1 MKSNNFNYS
10 LLAVGVAAVMG
21 ISTGAN
27 AAESTEVS
35 ADAEPIVSKA
45 TATYTVSTNPDQQQT
60 AESNEVTVNVSETA
74 NFSLVAVS
82 DTDNNSDT
90 NANQL
95 VIPGGTTKFDH
106 ILTNTGNVT
115 DTYTVTTTG
124 DDTSELTTATPD
136 YALGT
141 SDSIAYT
148 IVQSN
153 GDPLTPD
160 QTSAL
165 NAFNQVSEGTL
176 TNGGTIQLSPG
187 LRANLSYEAATPIN
201 QIGNDKGVGTLTA
214 TSAFFT
220 TVNAA
225 KPTLVNEN
233 QTLVKLPVF
242 KIEKTAVCGTTA
254 PCSTLDL
261 TAATPTID
269 YSIKVTNVSTDYS
282 DTATSFIVRDILPL
296 GMTLN
301 GTVTASGATVT
312 SNARTEDGRTIV
324 DITVPSLAVGANQVI
339 SFKVD
344 VDKTK
349 YTKANSSATNHATV
363 YDKFDSV
370 TPVLSMTPN
379 DTEYDIV
386 DSTDDSTP
394 TLNTT
399 KIPTEDSD
407 TLGADTTPTI
417 SFTRRVITLASSTT
431 LKEIAPITVTDGTST
446 DGQVTYQVTITN
458 KGQDTEG
465 NADNPLTFIVTD
477 GSNEQVN
484 PVGPLTLVYNSP
496 DGTPTEPIQVE
507 PTVNGKAYTIV
518 SSLTGGIGIA
528 PGGAV
533 TISYNMGSTDA
544 LVGSSETTTVKLTA
558 SGNGAPTNIEPITHT
573 TYVKGLTLDKFQA
586 LDINCDGII
595 SGAGEINFT
604 KDPIEQ
610 AEPDQCVIYRIDAK
624 NTSSTAPLGFDI
636 TNLLIADAT
645 SQYSTAADYV
655 ANTAK
660 IKIGSAAESNAV
672 KGTPPAPDSVD
683 SIYANV
689 STLAPQGTATLS
701 FRVKIKNNR

>member
-95 VIPGGTTKFDH
+95 AIPGGTTKFDH

-115 DTYTVTTTG
+115 DTYTVATTG
-124 DDTSELTTATPD
+124 NDAPASPD
-136 YALGT
+136 YYALGT

-160 QTSAL
+160 QTSTL
-165 NAFNQVSEGTL
+165 NAFNQDTEGTL

-187 LRANLSYEAATPIN
+187 LRANLSYEAATPTN
-201 QIGNDKGVGTLTA
+201 RIGNDKGVGTLTA

-312 SNARTEDGRTIV
+312 SNARTEYGRTIV

-363 YDKFDSV
+363 YDKFDGV

-446 DGQVTYQVTITN
+446 AGQVTYQVTITN
-458 KGQDTEG
+458 NGQDTEG
-465 NADNPLTFIVTD
+465 NTDNPLTFIVTD

-484 PVGPLTLVYNSP
+484 PVGPLTLVYTSP
-496 DGTPTEPIQVE
+496 DGTSSEPIRVE
-507 PTVNGKAYTIV
+507 PTINGKDYIID
-518 SSLTGGIGIA
+518 SSLSGGIGIA

-533 TISYNMGSTDA
+533 TISYNMGSTGA
-544 LVGSSETTTVKLTA
+544 PVGSSETTIVKLTA

-573 TYVKGLTLDKFQA
+573 TNVEGLTLDKFQA
-586 LDINCDGII
+586 LDINCDGVI
-595 SGAGEINFT
+595 SEAGEIDFT
-604 KDPIEQ
+604 DDKIEQ

-624 NTSSTAPLGFDI
+624 NTSSAAPLGFDI
-636 TNLLIADAT
+636 TGLNISDAL
-645 SQYSTAADYV
+645 SQFSAGADYV
-655 ANTAK
+655 TNSATSSATA
-660 IKIGSAAESNAV
+660 GSTIASP
-672 KGTPPAPDSVD
+672 TVD
-683 SIYANV
+683 STAISTTA